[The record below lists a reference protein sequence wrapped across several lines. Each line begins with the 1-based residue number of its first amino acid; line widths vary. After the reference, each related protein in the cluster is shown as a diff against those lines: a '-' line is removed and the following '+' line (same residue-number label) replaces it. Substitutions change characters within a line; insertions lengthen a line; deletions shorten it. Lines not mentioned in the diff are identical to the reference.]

1 MSHAAKAHILVEC
14 AVGKTK
20 DVIQALSQLKN
31 VKSVEM
37 VVGPYDLIAVV
48 EATTLEEIGDIVT
61 MRFHR
66 IIGVTWTVTL
76 SVPQVPFCKPYGKSD
91 STYTGFFLVTFRD
104 FALTPVHW

>member
-37 VVGPYDLIAVV
+37 VVGPYDLISVV

-61 MRFHR
+61 MRFHQ
-66 IIGVTWTVTL
+66 IIGVMWTVTC
-76 SVPQVPFCKPYGKSD
+76 VV
-91 STYTGFFLVTFRD
+91 
-104 FALTPVHW
+104 A

>member
-61 MRFHR
+61 MRFHQ
-66 IIGVTWTVTL
+66 IIGVMWTVTC
-76 SVPQVPFCKPYGKSD
+76 VV
-91 STYTGFFLVTFRD
+91 
-104 FALTPVHW
+104 A